1 MAMKPVD
8 INAFDIQGEH
18 IAASLLAFGAACAYA
33 AAGTIQATID
43 IAVSQNLIGIAADD
57 NVEKTE
63 DGFYSQY
70 DIVPLVT
77 AGRCRVWVTPN
88 HTTAEDIIAGDYL
101 EIADLGGTNA
111 LPVGVFQEMGGEG
124 GSGTGT
130 VREATS
136 VARAL
141 EDCDLVDIVPVA
153 STVAVG
159 DTTVTL
165 SAANMTTLGLAA
177 GDYIL
182 LEDDSGNCM
191 INRVKSVTSTVITL
205 QIASTVAMSDTTNDE
220 VHKLAQCEVMLL

>member
-1 MAMKPVD
+1 MEPV
-8 INAFDIQGEH
+8 IVNAFDIQGEH
-18 IAASLLAFGAACAYA
+18 VAASKIAFGAACAYA

-43 IAVSQNLIGIAADD
+43 IAVSQNLIGIAIDD
-57 NVEKTE
+57 MVERDE

-70 DIVPLVT
+70 DVVPLVT

-111 LPVGVFQEMGGEG
+111 LPVGVFQEMDGEG
-124 GSGTGT
+124 GSGAGT
-130 VREATS
+130 VRQATS

-141 EDCDLVDIVPVA
+141 EDCDLKNIVSIA

-165 SAANMTTLGLAA
+165 TSGDMTTLDLAA

-220 VHKLAQCEVMLL
+220 VHKLGQVEVMLL

>member
-1 MAMKPVD
+1 MDPVNVKALDILGDMA
-8 INAFDIQGEH
+8 
-18 IAASLLAFGAACAYA
+18 AAGKIAFGAAVAYA
-33 AAGTIQATID
+33 AAGTVKATID
-43 IAVSQNLIGIAADD
+43 IDVSENLLGIADLD
-57 NVEKTE
+57 LVEKDE

-70 DIVPLVT
+70 DVVPIIT

-88 HTTAEDIIAGDYL
+88 HTTAEDIVAGDYL

-111 LPVGVFQEMGGEG
+111 LSVGVFQEMDGEG
-124 GSGTGT
+124 GSGAGT
-130 VREATS
+130 VRQATS

-141 EDCDLVDIVPVA
+141 EDCDLTDIVSIA

-165 SAANMTTLGLAA
+165 TSGDMTKLDLAA

-182 LEDDSGNCM
+182 LEDDGGNCM

-220 VHKLAQCEVMLL
+220 IHKLAQVAVMLI

>member
-1 MAMKPVD
+1 MKPVNV
-8 INAFDIQGEH
+8 NAFDICGDH
-18 IAASLLAFGAACAYA
+18 VAASLIAFGAACAYK

-43 IAVSQNLIGIAADD
+43 IGVSQNLIGIADLD
-57 NVEKTE
+57 LVETTE
-63 DGFYSQY
+63 EGFYSTY
-70 DIVPLVT
+70 DAVPLIT

-101 EIADLGGTNA
+101 ETADLGGTNA

-141 EDCDLVDIVPVA
+141 EDCDLVDIVPIA

-165 SAANMTTLGLAA
+165 SSANMTTLGLAA

-182 LEDDSGNCM
+182 LEDDSHNCM
-191 INRVKSVTSTVITL
+191 INRVASVTATVITL

-220 VHKLAQCEVMLL
+220 VHKLAQVEVMLL